1 MLNEQH
7 PAASHVKTY
16 TDTLVEHFNWVNELS
31 YLLSIHLN
39 QLIDHENFKSEH
51 KKLCDRVEE
60 LRSQLTD
67 LISKSNHKN
76 HEDSINKL
84 DKMSMEIVS
93 LNTKFDCWSNKSKT
107 LTPFQLRRQKLNP
120 PHNKCKFLVNYR
132 RSQINLNKNE
142 ECTVEDNS
150 QKIKWKIRKAGS
162 DQSIFVPSV
171 CLAIPPPDEESLD
184 LIQQLKI
191 RIESLD
197 KQILSYRLQFKK
209 DRLFNVMNKI
219 KICDFDEYEE
229 RKKSADANTNFDL
242 ILNSVKYE
250 IEELVNQSTELN
262 GKNGKN
268 QHFIEFSNSDAKLLI
283 DSYDACSK
291 KLNEFNEKSAEKN
304 Q

>member
-1 MLNEQH
+1 M
-7 PAASHVKTY
+7 
-16 TDTLVEHFNWVNELS
+16 
-31 YLLSIHLN
+31 
-39 QLIDHENFKSEH
+39 
-51 KKLCDRVEE
+51 
-60 LRSQLTD
+60 
-67 LISKSNHKN
+67 
-76 HEDSINKL
+76 
-84 DKMSMEIVS
+84 
-93 LNTKFDCWSNKSKT
+93 
-107 LTPFQLRRQKLNP
+107 
-120 PHNKCKFLVNYR
+120 
-132 RSQINLNKNE
+132 NKNE

-250 IEELVNQSTELN
+250 IEELINQSTELN

-304 Q
+304 QCQKFEKKFNSDLECLDLKLKYLAEKLTKIQQFELKNSNSSKIIDKIICHYQVRTN